1 MGDFLKA
8 QDYDG
13 LLIKHK
19 DLPIYAVD
27 VFDFFRCVEFK
38 KEFYGLT
45 VSELF
50 LGNLRKSDGRYSKL
64 FNGQKVSYW
73 SSSVRVAQKEIKKHG
88 SGNNILTFWAYDDCS
103 STFPTSLAKEP
114 LIIVDGRKNGIQEI
128 IKKVES
134 DITLNESEEQIIKD
148 ILSYEIDAIA
158 YDSEAC
164 TEGEN
169 YLFLESGFAK
179 LSLREVRLRFGK
191 KYGGTHN
198 KIICAINSDYSPC
211 LESYGKY
218 FQKKIRVKMKEEYLN
233 SLEYKFRKKFY
244 ELNLRKFK

>member
-1 MGDFLKA
+1 MSDFLKA
-8 QDYDG
+8 QNYDG
-13 LLIKHK
+13 LLIKHE
-19 DLPIYAVD
+19 DLPIYAVE

-38 KEFYGLT
+38 EEFYGLT

-50 LGNLRKSDGRYSKL
+50 WGNLRKSNGRYSKL
-64 FNGQKVSYW
+64 FKGQKVSYW
-73 SSSVRVAQKEIKKHG
+73 SSSPKVAQKEIKRHR

-103 STFPTSLAKEP
+103 STFPTSLIKDP

-134 DITLNESEEQIIKD
+134 DITLNESEEQIMKD
-148 ILSYEIDAIA
+148 IFSYKIDAIV

-164 TEGEN
+164 SEGEN

-191 KYGGTHN
+191 KDGGAHN

-218 FQKKIRVKMKEEYLN
+218 FQKKIRIKMKEEYLN

-244 ELNLRKFK
+244 ELNLKKFK